1 MQSQI
6 ITYQLKESVLTI
18 TIDDGNRNVVSPNM
32 LKQLNAA
39 LDYAEKNNAV
49 VVLTGREDVFCAGFD
64 LNILRK
70 GILDAF
76 KMITGGFKLAHR
88 LLAFPTPVIIAC
100 NGHAMAMG
108 AFILLSA
115 DYRVGAQ
122 GEYNL
127 TTNEVAIG
135 LTMPKAGIEIN
146 RQRLNPAHFTRVT
159 MLAEYYHPDTA
170 IEAGFLDKLVPY
182 DELLNK
188 ANTIALEYTK
198 LDMKAHRETKFRAR
212 KNILRSIKKGLFSD
226 KISFVLLGL
235 KRALGR

>member
-1 MQSQI
+1 MNANI
-6 ITYQLKESVLTI
+6 ISYQLKDSVLTI

-39 LDYAEKNNAV
+39 LDYAEKNKAV

-64 LNILRK
+64 LNILKK
-70 GILDAF
+70 GVIDAF

-88 LLAFPTPVIIAC
+88 LLSFPTPVIIAC

-115 DYRVGAQ
+115 DYRIGAQ
-122 GEYNL
+122 GEYNI

-159 MLAEYYHPDTA
+159 MLAEYYHPNTA
-170 IEAGFLDKLVPY
+170 IDPGFLDKVVAYKDVMNEADKL
-182 DELLNK
+182 
-188 ANTIALEYTK
+188 AHEYTK
-198 LDMKAHRETKFRAR
+198 LDMKAHRETKLRAR
-212 KNILRSIKKGLFSD
+212 KGILRSIKRGIFTD

-235 KRALGR
+235 KRALGH